1 MAAKK
6 KKERATEEHVN
17 TDKKNLEQIKELL
30 KVLVKNSEEVKTM
43 LEKLKDRFV

>member
-6 KKERATEEHVN
+6 KNIESVTEHN
-17 TDKKNLEQIKELL
+17 TDKDLEQIKELL
-30 KVLVKNSEEVKTM
+30 KALVQNSEEVKKI

>member
-6 KKERATEEHVN
+6 KNIESATEHN
-17 TDKKNLEQIKELL
+17 TDNKDLEQIKELL
-30 KVLVKNSEEVKTM
+30 KALVKNSEEVKKI